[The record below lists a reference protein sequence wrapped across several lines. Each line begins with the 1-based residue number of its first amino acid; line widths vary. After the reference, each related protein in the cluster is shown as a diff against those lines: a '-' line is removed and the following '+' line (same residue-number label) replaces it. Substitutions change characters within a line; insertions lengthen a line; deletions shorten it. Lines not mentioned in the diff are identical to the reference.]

1 MIWVEMEIKNKEVYW
16 IHRIIALIYTFGLI
30 FLGFGI
36 LSKFDLNALLVFIVL
51 LVLFGWM
58 MYLHF
63 IASNESAKG
72 TMRGRS
78 TSKFIAVIL
87 LFLFPIGTVIALYLF
102 YKTSESEWQN

>member
-1 MIWVEMEIKNKEVYW
+1 MNIKNKEVYW
-16 IHRIIALIYTFGLI
+16 IHRMIALIYSLGLI

-36 LSKFDLNALLVFIVL
+36 LSKFDFDALLVFFVL

-63 IASNESAKG
+63 VASNESAQG
-72 TMRGRS
+72 STRGRNI
-78 TSKFIAVIL
+78 SKFIAVIL

-102 YKTSESEWQN
+102 YKTTENEWQKQ

>member
-1 MIWVEMEIKNKEVYW
+1 MNIKNKEVYW
-16 IHRIIALIYTFGLI
+16 IHRMIALIYSLGLI

-36 LSKFDLNALLVFIVL
+36 LSKFDLDALLVFLVL

-63 IASNESAKG
+63 VASNESAQG
-72 TMRGRS
+72 STRGRNIS
-78 TSKFIAVIL
+78 RFIAVIL

-102 YKTSESEWQN
+102 YKTTENEWQKQ

>member
-1 MIWVEMEIKNKEVYW
+1 MNIKNKEVYW
-16 IHRIIALIYTFGLI
+16 IHRMIALIYSLGLI

-36 LSKFDLNALLVFIVL
+36 LSKFDLDALLVFLVL

-63 IASNESAKG
+63 VASNESAQG
-72 TMRGRS
+72 STRGRNI
-78 TSKFIAVIL
+78 SKFIAVIL

-102 YKTSESEWQN
+102 YKTTENEWQKQ

>member
-1 MIWVEMEIKNKEVYW
+1 MNIKNKEVYW
-16 IHRIIALIYTFGLI
+16 IHRMIALIYSLGLI

-36 LSKFDLNALLVFIVL
+36 LSKFDLDAVLVFLVL

-63 IASNESAKG
+63 VASNESAQG
-72 TMRGRS
+72 STRGRNI
-78 TSKFIAVIL
+78 SKFIAVIL

-102 YKTSESEWQN
+102 YKTTENEWQKQ

>member
-1 MIWVEMEIKNKEVYW
+1 MNIKNKEVYW
-16 IHRIIALIYTFGLI
+16 IHRMIALIYSLGLI

-36 LSKFDLNALLVFIVL
+36 LSKFDLDAVLVFLVL

-63 IASNESAKG
+63 VASNESAQG
-72 TMRGRS
+72 STRGRNIS
-78 TSKFIAVIL
+78 RFIAVIL

-102 YKTSESEWQN
+102 YKTTENEWQKQ

>member
-1 MIWVEMEIKNKEVYW
+1 MNIKNKEVYW
-16 IHRIIALIYTFGLI
+16 IHRMIALIYSLGLI

-36 LSKFDLNALLVFIVL
+36 LSKFDLDALLVFLVL

-63 IASNESAKG
+63 VASNESAQG
-72 TMRGRS
+72 STRGRNLS
-78 TSKFIAVIL
+78 RFIAVIL

-102 YKTSESEWQN
+102 YKTTENEWQKQ